1 MSDRSIT
8 DILRDTLGNLQ
19 EIVRSEIQLAKI
31 ETKDELRKAS
41 SAGTLI
47 GAAAVFA
54 LFGFGFCLLCA
65 VYALSLVMPEW
76 AAALIMGAALLII
89 GGVLLSLGRE
99 RWKRVKMPEKTMFTV
114 KEDLAWMRN
123 QSRS

>member
-8 DILRDTLGNLQ
+8 DIVKDTLGNLQ
-19 EIVRSEIQLAKI
+19 EIVRSEIQLARI
-31 ETKDELRKAS
+31 ETKEEVRKAS
-41 SAGTLI
+41 SAGI
-47 GAAAVFA
+47 MFGAAAVLA

-65 VYALSLVMPEW
+65 VYALALVVAAW
-76 AAALIMGAALLII
+76 AAALIVGGALLLL
-89 GGVLLSLGRE
+89 GAVLFSAGRE
-99 RWKRVKMPEKTMFTV
+99 RWKKVKMPEKTMFTV